1 MFSIDFT
8 LITLL
13 ISGITILL
21 YFRNINLSNKIKN
34 EQEAEKQKQ
43 SFLATL
49 VHDLKTPTNAQIN
62 TLKLLKSGTFGQLTT
77 EQYHMIELTHD
88 SCRYMSDLIS
98 TIMETYNCDYGNVH
112 LQKSEFDISELII
125 ELCESVKTL
134 AMYNHQQIKFTMNQS
149 CTIYADKLQIKRV
162 LQNLLSNAITYGFK
176 NTTIEIIL
184 KTNKNSIEISV
195 KNISKQ
201 IPQNE
206 LATIFDK
213 FKKTNFSNFNKAGT
227 GLGLYLSK
235 QIVNLHN
242 GKIYAESLDDGT
254 CIFGFRIPA
263 ATKIN
268 DNKFCYTTP

>member
-162 LQNLLSNAITYGFK
+162 LQNLLSNSITYGFK

>member
-184 KTNKNSIEISV
+184 KTNRNSIEISV

>member
-184 KTNKNSIEISV
+184 KTNKNSIEISI

>member
-98 TIMETYNCDYGNVH
+98 TIMETYNCDYGNIQ

>member
-62 TLKLLKSGTFGQLTT
+62 TLKLLKNGTFGQLTT

-184 KTNKNSIEISV
+184 KTNRNSIEISV

>member
-268 DNKFCYTTP
+268 DNKFCYTSP

>member
-62 TLKLLKSGTFGQLTT
+62 TLKLLKNGTFGQLTT

>member
-98 TIMETYNCDYGNVH
+98 TIMETYNCDYGNVN

>member
-195 KNISKQ
+195 KNRSKQ

>member
-1 MFSIDFT
+1 MFNIDFT
-8 LITLL
+8 LITLFIL
-13 ISGITILL
+13 GITVLL
-21 YFRNINLSNKIKN
+21 YFRNLFLSNQIKI
-34 EQEAEKQKQ
+34 EREAEKNKQ

-62 TLKLLKSGTFGQLTT
+62 TLKLLKNGTFGQLTT

-88 SCRYMSDLIS
+88 SCRYMSDLIG
-98 TIMETYNCDYGNVH
+98 TIMETYNCDYGNIH
-112 LQKSEFDISELII
+112 LQKSEFDISELIT

-134 AMYNHQQIKFTMNQS
+134 AMYNHQQIKFSMNQS
-149 CTIYADKLQIKRV
+149 CSIYADKLQIKRV

-176 NTTIEIIL
+176 HTVIEINLI
-184 KTNKNSIEISV
+184 TNKNSIEISI

-201 IPQNE
+201 IPGNE

-213 FKKTNFSNFNKAGT
+213 FTKTKFSHFNTSGT

-235 QIVNLHN
+235 QIISLHN
-242 GKIYAESLDDGT
+242 GKIYAKSLEDGT
-254 CIFGFRIPA
+254 CIFGFRIPT

>member
-1 MFSIDFT
+1 MITAMFIC
-8 LITLL
+8 
-13 ISGITILL
+13 
-21 YFRNINLSNKIKN
+21 K
-34 EQEAEKQKQ
+34 
-43 SFLATL
+43 
-49 VHDLKTPTNAQIN
+49 
-62 TLKLLKSGTFGQLTT
+62 
-77 EQYHMIELTHD
+77 
-88 SCRYMSDLIS
+88 
-98 TIMETYNCDYGNVH
+98 
-112 LQKSEFDISELII
+112 KSEFDISELII

>member
-88 SCRYMSDLIS
+88 SCRYMSDVIS
-98 TIMETYNCDYGNVH
+98 TSMETYNCDYGNVH

>member
-1 MFSIDFT
+1 MFSIDYT

>member
-134 AMYNHQQIKFTMNQS
+134 AMYNQQQIKFPMNQT

>member
-206 LATIFDK
+206 LATILDK

>member
-213 FKKTNFSNFNKAGT
+213 FKKTNFSNFNKAST

>member
-21 YFRNINLSNKIKN
+21 YFRKINLSKKIKN

>member
-88 SCRYMSDLIS
+88 SCRYMSDLMS
-98 TIMETYNCDYGNVH
+98 TIMETYNCDYGHVH